1 LQGRVH
7 FLGFQSK
14 VTPFL
19 QAMDVVVHCSVAAEP
34 FGRVIVEAM
43 MAGTPV
49 VATRGGGV
57 DEIITDGVD
66 GFLVP
71 PADPAALALAT
82 GRIMQDSA
90 IAYKL
95 SEAGLKSATER
106 FCMEKTVGRMH
117 QLLKDVVNI
126 K

>member
-1 LQGRVH
+1 
-7 FLGFQSK
+7 
-14 VTPFL
+14 
-19 QAMDVVVHCSVAAEP
+19 VAAEP

-82 GRIMQDSA
+82 GRIMQDPA
-90 IAYKL
+90 IASKL